1 MDEKLI
7 QEIKAMVDSFF
18 SEKEEAEVRRK
29 TEEALQKSAET
40 IGELTAALEE
50 KNSESEE
57 VATKLEELEAKVAE
71 LQTELEAAQTEKA
84 SADDKLA
91 EAEQTIEEMKKD
103 KAAEARIAE
112 LEEAGV
118 SSGKEAQMAKIREM
132 NDEEFAAY
140 KEERIELRN
149 AVIAELESNQPEKEV
164 SEEENEEA
172 SEESEEASE
181 ENNEEEAS
189 EEEGEE
195 VDTTPANVDPGHAI
209 SAALNFETIPSKDVV
224 SKYAEMGK
232 AMAEL
237 MTGKKD
243 K

>member
-1 MDEKLI
+1 MDEKLVN
-7 QEIKAMVDSFF
+7 EIKAMVDSFF

-50 KNSESEE
+50 KNGESEE
-57 VATKLEELEAKVAE
+57 VATKIEELEAKVAE
-71 LQTELEAAQTEKA
+71 LTSELEAAQTEKA
-84 SADDKLA
+84 SAEEKLT
-91 EAEQTIEEMKKD
+91 EAESTIEEMKKD
-103 KAAEARIAE
+103 KAAEERLAQ

-118 SSGKEAQMAKIREM
+118 SSGKEAQLAKIREM
-132 NDEEFAAY
+132 DDEEFAAY

-149 AVIAELESNQPEKEV
+149 AVIAELETSQSEEA
-164 SEEENEEA
+164 SEEENEEEA

-181 ENNEEEAS
+181 EENEEEAS
-189 EEEGEE
+189 EEGDE
-195 VDTTPANVDPGHAI
+195 VDTTPAKVDPGQTV
-209 SAALNFETIPSKDVV
+209 SAALNFETRPSKDVM
-224 SKYAEMGK
+224 SKYAELGK
-232 AMAEL
+232 AMAEN